1 MAESPSPSDVPFFR
15 DCTHMLQIAFN
26 DPHQMHGFSL
36 VREDQP
42 TSQLSSVANVL
53 MVRCCAQLNTTCGQL
68 PSGPL
73 IEVIAQG
80 RCGCSSKPGE
90 SPLHACAW
98 PLGLATQRPDG
109 WANPG
114 HGSWTEGWC
123 HSGR

>member
-90 SPLHACAW
+90 RALCAFA
-98 PLGLATQRPDG
+98 PRI
-109 WANPG
+109 G
-114 HGSWTEGWC
+114 HST
-123 HSGR
+123 S